1 MRLRLPPLDG
11 FDVLGSLG
19 LPDPRSFASWPGSA
33 PSWAPSWSRWLPKL
47 GPAAEGSVRAV
58 VRWGAHH
65 SGLPVILVGALTL
78 VLSWR
83 VIKRSF
89 RLALEVVIALALLVV
104 ATRLGWLTW

>member
-1 MRLRLPPLDG
+1 MRLRLPRLDG
-11 FDVLGSLG
+11 FDFPGSLG
-19 LPDPRSFASWPGSA
+19 LPDPRSLTSWPGLA
-33 PSWAPSWSRWLPKL
+33 RWLPKL
-47 GPAAEGSVRAV
+47 GPAAEGGVRAV

-89 RLALEVVIALALLVV
+89 RLTLEVVIALALLVV

>member
-1 MRLRLPPLDG
+1 MRLRLPILDG
-11 FDVLGSLG
+11 LDLLGALEP
-19 LPDPRSFASWPGSA
+19 PDPRSLASWPA
-33 PSWAPSWSRWLPKL
+33 WARGCARWLPKL
-47 GPAAEGSVRAV
+47 GPAAEGGVRAV
-58 VRWGAHH
+58 VRWGGHH
-65 SGLPVILVGALTL
+65 SGLPVILVAALTL

>member
-1 MRLRLPPLDG
+1 MRLRLPRLDG
-11 FDVLGSLG
+11 FDLLGSLE
-19 LPDPRSFASWPGSA
+19 LPDPRSPASWPYA
-33 PSWAPSWSRWLPKL
+33 ALSWSRWLPKL

-65 SGLPVILVGALTL
+65 SGLPVILVGALIL

>member
-1 MRLRLPPLDG
+1 MRLRLPRLDG
-11 FDVLGSLG
+11 FDLLGSLE
-19 LPDPRSFASWPGSA
+19 LPDPRSLASWPDLARG
-33 PSWAPSWSRWLPKL
+33 WARWLPKL
-47 GPAAEGSVRAV
+47 GPAGVRAVGGVRTV

-83 VIKRSF
+83 VIRRSF